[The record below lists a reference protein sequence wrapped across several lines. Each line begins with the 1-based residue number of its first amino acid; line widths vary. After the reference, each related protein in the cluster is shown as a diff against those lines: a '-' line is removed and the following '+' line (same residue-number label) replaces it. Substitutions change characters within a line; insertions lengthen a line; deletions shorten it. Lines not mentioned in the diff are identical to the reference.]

1 MKKIVLLVVAAV
13 AITFMIPQRII
24 APFSIYIGQV
34 WYAAPEIAQFDVA
47 IEKSKSELDREKDS
61 IISSFVPLYRSD
73 TTLTSKRIASLEA
86 LLNVNASLTSVQKE
100 HATQTIREIY
110 RAGVMSNED
119 YRAIENKTV
128 RIVQGQSI
136 TPIHQEDLF
145 SVKNAIQSI
154 LDVAPISAQS
164 IASTVLPNLAFDTR
178 LNAAMKEEALGSISN
193 VRGIVR
199 KGDKI
204 VDRNEVITP
213 EKFNILNSMMNQR
226 ETREDQQ
233 GSGYIVFLG
242 QFLIILSLLLLN
254 HLFFTHFAQHY
265 FGEGL
270 REITFVLF
278 LYLVMAGLMCV
289 VARLDGVSPYVV
301 PLPVV
306 AVYCLAFFN
315 MRVAILTNLTVAFI
329 GAMFVRQPFDF
340 FAVNML
346 TGMVAILM
354 MRHNYHRGFLMRAVG
369 VLLLSSILIFTCF
382 SLLREGGFY
391 NISYWTY
398 IWLTVSAFL
407 LLAFYQAIYLMERMF
422 GFVSDITL
430 LELCDTNQKLLL
442 DLAHNAP
449 GTFQHSVQ
457 VANLAESAAKEIGAN
472 ALLCRTGALY
482 HDIGKMENPFY
493 FVENLTGVFNPHDD
507 CTPTQSA
514 QIVKAHLTDGLATA
528 RKHKLPEMVTEF
540 ISSHHGTSLIYFFW
554 VAAQKEN
561 PQARIEDFTYDGPLP
576 CTREVSICMMAD
588 AVEAASRSLV
598 SYDKEPLEALV
609 DKIIDIQIQSG
620 QMADSALSFQ
630 DIATIKAV
638 FKAKLSNIY
647 HGRIAYPARN

>member
-1 MKKIVLLVVAAV
+1 MAAV
-13 AITFMIPQRII
+13 AITLMIPQRII

-34 WYAAPEIAQFDVA
+34 WYAAPEIAQFDIA
-47 IEKSKSELDREKDS
+47 IEKSKSEIDREKDS
-61 IISSFVPLYRSD
+61 ILSSFLPIYRLD
-73 TTLTSKRIASLEA
+73 TILSAKRIASLEA
-86 LLNVNASLTSVQKE
+86 LLDINASLTIAQKE
-100 HATQTIREIY
+100 RASKVIRDIY
-110 RAGVMSNED
+110 RAGVMSNDE
-119 YRAIENKTV
+119 YRAIENHSL
-128 RIVQGQSI
+128 RIVEGSTI
-136 TPIHQEDLF
+136 TPIHSEDIY
-145 SVKNAIQSI
+145 SIKNATQAITEST
-154 LDVAPISAQS
+154 PIPAQS
-164 IASTVLPNLAFDTR
+164 IAATALPNMAFDTR
-178 LNAAMKEEALGSISN
+178 LNAAMREEAINSLSK
-193 VRGIVR
+193 VRGMVR

-213 EKFNILNSMMNQR
+213 EKFNILNSMMDQR

-233 GSGYIVFLG
+233 GSPYMVFLG
-242 QFLIILSLLLLN
+242 QFFIIFSLLILN
-254 HLFFTHFAQHY
+254 HLFFKHFAQYY
-265 FGEGL
+265 FGQGL

-278 LYLVMAGLMCV
+278 LYLVMAGFMCV

-301 PLPVV
+301 PLPAV

-340 FAVNML
+340 FAVNMF

-369 VLLLSSILIFTCF
+369 VLLLTSILIFTCF
-382 SLLREGGFY
+382 SLLRQGGFA

-398 IWLTVSAFL
+398 IWLAVSAFL

-528 RKHKLPEMVTEF
+528 RKHKLPEMVTDF

-561 PQARIEDFTYDGPLP
+561 PQANVADFTYDGPLP
-576 CTREVSICMMAD
+576 SSREVSICMMAD
-588 AVEAASRSLV
+588 AVEAASRSLP

-609 DKIIDIQIQSG
+609 DKIIDTQIQSG

-630 DIATIKAV
+630 DIAKIKAV
-638 FKAKLSNIY
+638 FKTKLSNIY